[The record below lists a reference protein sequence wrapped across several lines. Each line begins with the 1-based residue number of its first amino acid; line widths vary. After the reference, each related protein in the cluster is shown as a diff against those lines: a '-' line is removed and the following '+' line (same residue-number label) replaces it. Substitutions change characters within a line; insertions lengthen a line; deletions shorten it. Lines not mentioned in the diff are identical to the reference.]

1 MLRFYETFVIHSDH
15 LTLLLHIVVKSLLKR
30 TETNSSLTRYGKVG
44 GRVNYGWSRVTNW
57 RQEGGSCYAIIAQL
71 LCGTMDTRAANC
83 GSRSTRGGDSF
94 PASIAV
100 RSGELPTVTAQLK
113 DTWPQAS
120 VYVRNAQTK
129 YNQSHRMHRYTKYSG
144 KEIVLFLSCI
154 FTLFYCFE
162 RHL

>member
-1 MLRFYETFVIHSDH
+1 M
-15 LTLLLHIVVKSLLKR
+15 KSLLKR
-30 TETNSSLTRYGKVG
+30 TKTNSCLTRYGKVG

-57 RQEGGSCYAIIAQL
+57 RQEGGSCYALIAQL

-94 PASIAV
+94 PATIRAL
-100 RSGELPTVTAQLK
+100 RRTANRHRTIKRHLA
-113 DTWPQAS
+113 TGFGVCPQCPE
-120 VYVRNAQTK
+120 TK

-144 KEIVLFLSCI
+144 KETVIFLSCI